1 MPWSPDQYLRFQ
13 EQRFAPFADLLPL
26 VTVRPNLRVVDLGC
40 GTGELTRQLADTLPN
55 SDVLG
60 LDSSAEMLA
69 RAQVQERPGLRFAAG
84 DLREL
89 PHGWDL
95 IFSHAVIQWVPDHD
109 TLIPQLLSKL
119 NAGGQLVVQMPSNHT
134 HPTHTF
140 MVATA
145 QEEPFRSA
153 LNGWT
158 RQVPVLAVERYAE
171 LLFANGGRDLTVFEK
186 VYPHVLPDADAMAEW
201 TRGTA
206 LIPYLE
212 RLPEALHE
220 PFLERYREQLR
231 ARYPETPV
239 FYGFRRILFAATL
252 PAEQ

>member
-26 VTVRPNLRVVDLGC
+26 VTIRPGLRAIDLGC
-40 GTGELTRQLADTLPN
+40 GTGELTRRLADSLPE

-60 LDSSAEMLA
+60 IDSSAEMLA
-69 RAQVQERPGLRFAAG
+69 RAQAQARPGLQFAAG

-89 PHGWDL
+89 VGGWDL

-109 TLIPQLLSKL
+109 ALIPQLLNCL
-119 NAGGQLVVQMPSNHT
+119 NPGGQLVIQLPSNHN
-134 HPTHTF
+134 HPNHLL

-153 LNGWT
+153 LDGWT
-158 RQVPVLAVERYAE
+158 RRVPVLSVDQYAE
-171 LLFANGGRDLTVFEK
+171 LLFANGGRSLTVFEK

-201 TRGTA
+201 TRGTGM
-206 LIPYLE
+206 IPYLE

-220 PFLERYREQLR
+220 PFVQRYREQLY
-231 ARYPETPV
+231 ARYPHTPV
-239 FYGFRRILFAATL
+239 FYGFRRILFAATR
-252 PAEQ
+252 PE